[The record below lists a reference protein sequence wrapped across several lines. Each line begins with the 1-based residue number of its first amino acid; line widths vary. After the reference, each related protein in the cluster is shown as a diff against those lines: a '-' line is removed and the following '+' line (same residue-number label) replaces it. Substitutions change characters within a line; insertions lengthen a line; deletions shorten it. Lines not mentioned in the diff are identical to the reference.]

1 MVAFEVRTDPV
12 PLRVD
17 NSGTVRV
24 GDSRVTLDILIGA
37 FKLGAS
43 AEEIVGQYPTVRL
56 CDVHSVLGYY
66 LRRQEEVDEY
76 LNERAAEAERIRL
89 EVEKRFPPVES
100 RTRLKKRHASGG

>member
-1 MVAFEVRTDPV
+1 MAFEVRTDPA

-24 GDSRVTLDILIGA
+24 GDSRVTLDILVGA

-43 AEEIVGQYPTVRL
+43 AEEIAEQYPTVRL

-66 LRRQEEVDEY
+66 LRRQDEVDEY
-76 LNERAAEAERIRL
+76 LNAREADAKRIRL
-89 EVEKRFPPVES
+89 EVKQRFPPVES
-100 RTRLKKRHASGG
+100 RARLMKRHASRS

>member
-1 MVAFEVRTDPV
+1 MAFEVRTDPA

-24 GDSRVTLDILIGA
+24 GDSRVTLDILVGA

-43 AEEIVGQYPTVRL
+43 AEEIAEQYPTVRL

-66 LRRQEEVDEY
+66 LRRQDEVDEY
-76 LNERAAEAERIRL
+76 LNAREADAKRIRL
-89 EVEKRFPPVES
+89 EVEQRFPPVES
-100 RTRLKKRHASGG
+100 RARLMKRHASRS